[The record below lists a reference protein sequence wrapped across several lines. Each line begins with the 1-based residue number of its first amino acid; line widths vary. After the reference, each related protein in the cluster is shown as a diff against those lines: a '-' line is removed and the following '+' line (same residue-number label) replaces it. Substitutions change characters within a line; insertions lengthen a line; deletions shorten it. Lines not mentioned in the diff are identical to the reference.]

1 MTKKKEYRHV
11 PLEFHRLPE
20 ARMIDRARAF
30 HHEMARRRSVRFFAA
45 DPVPRE
51 CIEHAIQTAGTA
63 PSGAHMQPWTWVAV
77 DDPEIKKEV
86 RIAAEKEEREN
97 YVGGR
102 MSPEWK
108 EALLPLGTDWHK
120 PFLET
125 APCLVVCFAQS
136 YSLNG
141 KGGRVKHYYVQE
153 SVGIACGLFIAAI
166 HDMGL
171 ATLTHTPNPMGFLRR
186 ILGRPA
192 NEKPYLL
199 FPIGYPAS
207 GATVPDLRRK
217 PLRAILKWNLEG
229 G

>member
-1 MTKKKEYRHV
+1 MTKTKEHPHT
-11 PLEFHRLPE
+11 PLEFRRLPE
-20 ARMIDRARAF
+20 AGMIDRARAF
-30 HHEMARRRSVRFFAA
+30 HEKMARRRSVRFFAS

-51 CIEHAIQTAGTA
+51 CIEHAVRTAGTA

-77 DDPEIKKEV
+77 DDPAIKKEIRV
-86 RIAAEKEEREN
+86 AAEEEEREN

-102 MSPEWK
+102 MSPEWR

-125 APCLVVCFAQS
+125 APYLVVCFAQS
-136 YSLNG
+136 YGARDS
-141 KGGRVKHYYVQE
+141 GGRVKHYYVQE

-171 ATLTHTPNPMGFLRR
+171 ATLTHTPSPMGFLRR

-199 FPIGYPAS
+199 FPIGYPAP

-217 PLRAILKWNLEG
+217 PLQAILKWNLQS
-229 G
+229 